1 MSKFPEGGILPL
13 PGGALRAFRTA
24 IPPGKMPGST
34 AGRMPAATAQIGGS
48 VQMRPRTGGWD
59 LVGNLLPAL
68 LK

>member
-34 AGRMPAATAQIGGS
+34 AQIGGS
-48 VQMRPRTGGWD
+48 VQMRPRTGGWE

>member
-13 PGGALRAFRTA
+13 PGGALRAFR
-24 IPPGKMPGST
+24 T

-48 VQMRPRTGGWD
+48 VQMRPRTGGWE